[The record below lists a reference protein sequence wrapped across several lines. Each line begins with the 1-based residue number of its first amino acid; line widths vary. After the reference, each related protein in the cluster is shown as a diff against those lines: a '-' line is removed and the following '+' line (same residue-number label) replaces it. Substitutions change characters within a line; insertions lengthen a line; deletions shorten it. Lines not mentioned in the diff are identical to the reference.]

1 MLIRVVLA
9 ANEGKILVNGDK
21 REHMVYIDGV
31 DELPDI
37 SMWQEVEDTE
47 GAE

>member
-21 REHMVYIDGV
+21 REHMVHIDIEG
-31 DELPDI
+31 DTLPDI
-37 SMWQEVEDTE
+37 SVWQEVEE
-47 GAE
+47 EL